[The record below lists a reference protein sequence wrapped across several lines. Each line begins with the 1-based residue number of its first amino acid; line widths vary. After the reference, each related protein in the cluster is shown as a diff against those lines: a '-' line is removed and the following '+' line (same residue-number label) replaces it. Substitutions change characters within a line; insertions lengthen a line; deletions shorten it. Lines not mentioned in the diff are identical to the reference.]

1 MDIERFSPHR
11 SHHTERGVISPLPDT
26 VEMTGFSD
34 SRHYL
39 EQHEKV
45 KRQTPE
51 SQQGYPLDSLK
62 H

>member
-1 MDIERFSPHR
+1 MDIERFSPH
-11 SHHTERGVISPLPDT
+11 STHHLHRGVISPLPDT
-26 VEMTGFSD
+26 IEMTGFSD

-45 KRQTPE
+45 KRHTPE
-51 SQQGYPLDSLK
+51 SHLGYPLDSLK